1 MTSATYSQCVEA
13 ATHAKATAL
22 KSGPIGSIP
31 STLGYRLFSV
41 DELSSRAFFLI
52 FRNVSD
58 YPKGLPMNL
67 QNLEAWLRT
76 LHLTPEQEL
85 IAGLARTLAVSF
97 DESGNT
103 STAAELRKTILE
115 LRRMVTAAEEAIDPL
130 EQLLTRND

>member
-1 MTSATYSQCVEA
+1 
-13 ATHAKATAL
+13 
-22 KSGPIGSIP
+22 
-31 STLGYRLFSV
+31 
-41 DELSSRAFFLI
+41 
-52 FRNVSD
+52 
-58 YPKGLPMNL
+58 MNL

-76 LHLTPEQEL
+76 LQLTPEQEL